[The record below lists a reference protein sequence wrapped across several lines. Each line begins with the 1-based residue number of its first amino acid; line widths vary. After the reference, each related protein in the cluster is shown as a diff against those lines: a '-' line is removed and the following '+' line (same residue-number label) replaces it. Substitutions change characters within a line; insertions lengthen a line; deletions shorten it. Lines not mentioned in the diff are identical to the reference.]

1 MSKLTSAVAIAV
13 GLLGV
18 TGCSQAPD
26 TEERLR
32 QALDQANMQAVTAD
46 VDAEA
51 NVVHL
56 KGAVENMSER
66 TRAGEV
72 AAAVVGTGGQ
82 VLNEVTVRGLND
94 ETAGALDDAIEE
106 TRDRTID
113 RDPVRKERDVNFE
126 VANGMVVVKGWVRS
140 ATERTRVEELA
151 KAAPGVKDVANA
163 LEIKGV
169 D

>member
-1 MSKLTSAVAIAV
+1 MTKLSSALVFALVGAV
-13 GLLGV
+13 G
-18 TGCSQAPD
+18 CSRAPD

-32 QALDQANMQAVTAD
+32 QALDQANMQAVTAEFD
-46 VDAEA
+46 GGT

-56 KGAVENMSER
+56 KGAVENIAER

-72 AAAVVGTGGQ
+72 AEAVVGTSGQ

-94 ETAGALDDAIEE
+94 ETAGALDDDIED
-106 TRDRTID
+106 TLDRTID
-113 RDPVRKERDVNFE
+113 RDPVLKERDVTFD

-140 ATERTRVEELA
+140 AAERMRVEELA

-163 LEIKGV
+163 LEIKGA